1 MLNFRA
7 VWTGFLIDIGATF
20 IFTAA
25 LLLAFLDPGSASV
38 CMGERL
44 EGTGVFESC
53 LMLLGLLATAMGAF
67 TAARMA
73 IGREAIHSGAVGA
86 CSFIFSLW
94 TCGGPQAFSDP
105 YFTFGMGMLMPAAF
119 LGGAA
124 ATLTRLRE
132 LARS

>member
-7 VWTGFLIDIGATF
+7 IWTGFLIDIGATF
-20 IFTAA
+20 VFTAA
-25 LLLAFLDPGSASV
+25 LLLAFLDPGSAEV

-44 EGTGVFESC
+44 QGTGIFETS

-67 TAARMA
+67 TAARMSL
-73 IGREAIHSGAVGA
+73 GREAIHSGAVGV
-86 CSFIFSLW
+86 CSFAFSLW
-94 TCGGPQAFSDP
+94 TCGGAQAFSDP

-124 ATLTRLRE
+124 ATITRLRE
-132 LARS
+132 MARD